1 MVRASPLWRRAGGA
15 LALAALAGAGYL
27 WAARSARTDQSV
39 AVPSAPVRLEAR
51 QTRLVVRHEGRPQ
64 VDLQAQRVEVSPDLM
79 SATLEDVRRAV
90 VFREGQE
97 FLYVRARR
105 IVLNRQTQN
114 FVATGGVE
122 VTSPK
127 GDWLRAPEL
136 VYHNDRAVLSFP
148 KGVEFQLGKT
158 QARVRSLR
166 YFVKQDVVEMEG
178 GVDLQLDVRG
188 QPSPTPSPT
197 AGP

>member
-1 MVRASPLWRRAGGA
+1 MVRASPLWRWAGWA
-15 LALAALAGAGYL
+15 LVMVALAGAGYL
-27 WAARSARTDQSV
+27 WAVRSARTDQPA
-39 AVPSAPVRLEAR
+39 AVPPAPVRLEAQ

-127 GDWLRAPEL
+127 GDWLKAPEL

-148 KGVEFQLGKT
+148 RGVEFQLGKT
-158 QARVRSLR
+158 RARVRSLR
-166 YFVKQDVVEMEG
+166 YFVKQDVVEMDG
-178 GVDLQLDVRG
+178 GVDLQLDVRELSSP
-188 QPSPTPSPT
+188 QPSPTV
-197 AGP
+197 GP

>member
-1 MVRASPLWRRAGGA
+1 MVRASPLWRWASWA
-15 LALAALAGAGYL
+15 LVMVALAGAGYL
-27 WAARSARTDQSV
+27 WAVRSARTDQPA
-39 AVPSAPVRLEAR
+39 AVPPAPVRLEAQ

-127 GDWLRAPEL
+127 GDWLKAPEL

-148 KGVEFQLGKT
+148 RGVEFQLGKT
-158 QARVRSLR
+158 RARVRSLR
-166 YFVKQDVVEMEG
+166 YFVKQDVVEMDG
-178 GVDLQLDVRG
+178 GVDLQLDVRELSSP
-188 QPSPTPSPT
+188 QPSPKV
-197 AGP
+197 GP

>member
-15 LALAALAGAGYL
+15 LVLAGLVGAGYL
-27 WAARSARTDQSV
+27 WAAGSARTDQPA

-64 VDLQAQRVEVSPDLM
+64 VELQAQRVEVSPDLM
-79 SATLEDVRRAV
+79 RATLEDVRRAV

-105 IVLNRQTQN
+105 IVLNRSTQN

-127 GDWLRAPEL
+127 GDWLKAPEL

-148 KGVEFQLGKT
+148 KGAEFQLGKT
-158 QARVRSLR
+158 RARVRSLR
-166 YFVKQDVVEMEG
+166 YFVQQDVVEMEG
-178 GVDLQLDVRG
+178 GVDLQLDVRELPSPA
-188 QPSPTPSPT
+188 PSPTP
-197 AGP
+197 GP

>member
-1 MVRASPLWRRAGGA
+1 MRANLRRVLW
-15 LALAALAGAGYL
+15 ALAGLGLLATGYL
-27 WAARSARTDQSV
+27 WAARSDRAEPPIPQSV
-39 AVPSAPVRLEAR
+39 PVRLEAH
-51 QTRLVVRHEGRPQ
+51 QTRVVVRHQGRPQ
-64 VDLQAQRVEVSPDLM
+64 VDLQARQVEVSPDLTR
-79 SATLEDVRRAV
+79 ATLEEVRRAV
-90 VFREGQE
+90 VYREGQE

-136 VYHNDRAVLSFP
+136 VYVNDRAVLSFP

-158 QARVRSLR
+158 RARVKSLR

-178 GVDLQLDVRG
+178 GVDLQLDVRELQTPAPRPEG
-188 QPSPTPSPT
+188 QP
-197 AGP
+197 

>member
-1 MVRASPLWRRAGGA
+1 VVRASPLWRRTGGA
-15 LALAALAGAGYL
+15 LVLVGLVGAGYL
-27 WAARSARTDQSV
+27 WAARSARTDQPA

-51 QTRLVVRHEGRPQ
+51 QTRLMVRHEGRPQ
-64 VDLQAQRVEVSPDLM
+64 VDLQALRVEVSPDLM
-79 SATLEDVRRAV
+79 RATLEDVRRAV

-97 FLYVRARR
+97 FLYVRAQR

-127 GDWLRAPEL
+127 GDWLKAPEL

-158 QARVRSLR
+158 RARVRSLR

-188 QPSPTPSPT
+188 LPSPTPSRT
-197 AGP
+197 VGP

>member
-1 MVRASPLWRRAGGA
+1 MVRASAVRRWG
-15 LALAALAGAGYL
+15 LLAAATAGLLAAGYL
-27 WAARSARTDQSV
+27 WAVQSSRADGTV
-39 AVPSAPVRLEAR
+39 APPAPPVRLEAR
-51 QTRLVVRHEGRPQ
+51 ETRVVVRHEGKPQ
-64 VDLQAQRVEVSPDLM
+64 VDLQAERVEVSPDLM

-90 VFREGQE
+90 VFREGRE
-97 FLYVRARR
+97 FLYVRAQR

-114 FVATGGVE
+114 FLATGGVE

-158 QARVRSLR
+158 RAKVRSLR
-166 YFVKQDVVEMEG
+166 YFVQQDVVEMEG
-178 GVDLQLDVRG
+178 GVDLQLDVRDLA
-188 QPSPTPSPT
+188 TPSPE
-197 AGP
+197 AKP

>member
-1 MVRASPLWRRAGGA
+1 VLAVATAGL
-15 LALAALAGAGYL
+15 LAAGYL
-27 WAARSARTDQSV
+27 WAAQGARGDG
-39 AVPSAPVRLEAR
+39 AAPPPAPPVRLEASR
-51 QTRLVVRHEGRPQ
+51 ARVVVRHEGKPQ
-64 VDLQAQRVEVSPDLM
+64 VDLQARRVEVSPDLM
-79 SATLEDVRRAV
+79 NATLEDVRRAV

-97 FLYVRARR
+97 FLYVRAQR

-127 GDWLRAPEL
+127 GDWLKAPEL

-158 QARVRSLR
+158 RAKVRSLR

-178 GVDLQLDVRG
+178 GVDLQLDV
-188 QPSPTPSPT
+188 QDLATPSPE
-197 AGP
+197 AKP

>member
-1 MVRASPLWRRAGGA
+1 MVRASSLWRWAGWA
-15 LALAALAGAGYL
+15 LLLVALAGAGYL
-27 WAARSARTDQSV
+27 WAARSARTDQPV
-39 AVPSAPVRLEAR
+39 AFPSAPVRLEAQ

-105 IVLNRQTQN
+105 IVLNRSTQN

-127 GDWLRAPEL
+127 GDWLKAPEL

-158 QARVRSLR
+158 RARVRSLR

-188 QPSPTPSPT
+188 LPSPAPSSTP
-197 AGP
+197 GP

>member
-1 MVRASPLWRRAGGA
+1 MGSSR
-15 LALAALAGAGYL
+15 
-27 WAARSARTDQSV
+27 
-39 AVPSAPVRLEAR
+39 
-51 QTRLVVRHEGRPQ
+51 
-64 VDLQAQRVEVSPDLM
+64 VDLQARRVEVSPDLM

-90 VFREGQE
+90 VFREGRE
-97 FLYVRARR
+97 FLYVKAQR

-148 KGVEFQLGKT
+148 KGVEFQLGST
-158 QARVRSLR
+158 RARVRSLR

-178 GVDLQLDVRG
+178 GVDLQLDTR
-188 QPSPTPSPT
+188 QLPSPTPA

>member
-1 MVRASPLWRRAGGA
+1 MARVSPRWLWAPAA
-15 LALAALAGAGYL
+15 LGLAAAGYL
-27 WAARSARTDQSV
+27 WAAHGARTEAPASQ
-39 AVPSAPVRLEAR
+39 PSPPVRLEAR
-51 QTRLVVRHEGRPQ
+51 QARVVVRHEGKPQ
-64 VDLQAQRVEVSPDLM
+64 VDLEAQRVEVSPDLM

-158 QARVRSLR
+158 RARVRSLR

-178 GVDLQLDVRG
+178 GVDLQLDVREL
-188 QPSPTPSPT
+188 PSPSPG

>member
-1 MVRASPLWRRAGGA
+1 MAWVSPRWAWSLAG
-15 LALAALAGAGYL
+15 LALVGAGYL
-27 WAARSARTDQSV
+27 WAARAARTEPPGPE
-39 AVPSAPVRLEAR
+39 PSAPVRLEAEE
-51 QTRLVVRHEGRPQ
+51 TRLVVRHQGTPQ
-64 VDLQAQRVEVSPDLM
+64 VDLQARRVEVSPDLM

-97 FLYVRARR
+97 FLYVKAGR
-105 IVLNRQTQN
+105 IRLNRQTQN

-148 KGVEFQLGKT
+148 RGVEFQLGNT
-158 QARVRSLR
+158 RARVRSLR

-178 GVDLQLDVRG
+178 GVDLQLDTRPL
-188 QPSPTPSPT
+188 PSPSP
-197 AGP
+197 AVRP

>member
-1 MVRASPLWRRAGGA
+1 MRANVRTLVWAVAGLGL
-15 LALAALAGAGYL
+15 LATGYL
-27 WAARSARTDQSV
+27 WAARSDRAEAPAPQSV
-39 AVPSAPVRLEAR
+39 PVRLGAH
-51 QTRLVVRHEGRPQ
+51 QTRVVVRHQGKPQ
-64 VDLQAQRVEVSPDLM
+64 VDLQARQVAVSPDLTR
-79 SATLEDVRRAV
+79 ATLEDVRRAV
-90 VFREGQE
+90 VYREGQE

-136 VYHNDRAVLSFP
+136 VYVNDRAVLSFP

-158 QARVRSLR
+158 RARVKSLR

-178 GVDLQLDVRG
+178 GVDLQLDVRELQTPAPRPEG
-188 QPSPTPSPT
+188 QP
-197 AGP
+197 

>member
-1 MVRASPLWRRAGGA
+1 MVRASPLWRWASWA
-15 LALAALAGAGYL
+15 LVMVALAGAGYL
-27 WAARSARTDQSV
+27 WAVRSARTDQPA
-39 AVPSAPVRLEAR
+39 AVPPAPVRLEAQ

-127 GDWLRAPEL
+127 GDWLKAPEL

-148 KGVEFQLGKT
+148 RGVEFQLGKT
-158 QARVRSLR
+158 RARVRSLR
-166 YFVKQDVVEMEG
+166 YFVKQDVVEMDG
-178 GVDLQLDVRG
+178 GVDLQLDVRELSSP
-188 QPSPTPSPT
+188 QPSPTVRP
-197 AGP
+197 